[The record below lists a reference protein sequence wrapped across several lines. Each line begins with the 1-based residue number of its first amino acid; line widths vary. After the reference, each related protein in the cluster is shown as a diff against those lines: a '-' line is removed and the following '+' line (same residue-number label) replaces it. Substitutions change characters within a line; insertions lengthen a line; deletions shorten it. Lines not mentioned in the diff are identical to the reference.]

1 MRVAEWMEKV
11 ENYGCYDAVAEML
24 EKIEKSSLNAY
35 ITVCKDAIKLAE
47 KYDRGELKGKLAGI
61 PVAVKDN
68 ITTKGIRT
76 TCASKM
82 LSNYIPIFDAHVVE
96 RLKSEGAIIIGKAN
110 MDEFAMG
117 TTTETSY
124 YGVVKNP
131 HNQERVAGGSSGGSA
146 AAIAADEAVL
156 SLGSDTGGSIRC
168 PASFCGVYGL
178 KPTYGLVS
186 RYGLI
191 PYANSLEQ
199 IGPMADSIEDLALLL
214 EVIAG
219 KDIRDSTNAGK
230 DFKFK
235 HEMRKLRIGVI
246 REMGGNDD
254 VMGRFNE
261 VVELLKHHHEVGEVS
276 MPSFKYALASYY
288 IIAMSEASSNL
299 ARYDGVRYGFAL
311 EKLDSWRRYFSK
323 VRAEGFGE
331 EVKRRIMLG
340 SYALSA
346 GYYGKYYLKAQKV
359 RTLVIRDFKRAFDD
373 FDVLISPTMPALPFK
388 IGELAD
394 PLTMYKADVNT
405 VPVNLAGLPAL
416 SVPVGMV
423 KGLPVGL
430 QIIGNYFS
438 ENLLLNF
445 GKQIADLWEDVDES

>member
-1 MRVAEWMEKV
+1 VKVGEWKEKG
-11 ENYGCYDAVAEML
+11 ESQGCYDAVSEL
-24 EKIEKSSLNAY
+24 IEKIEKSKLNAY
-35 ITVCKDAIKLAE
+35 ITVCREEALRAAE
-47 KYDRGELKGKLAGI
+47 EYDKGRLKGKLAGI

-68 ITTKGIRT
+68 ISTKGVLT
-76 TCASKM
+76 TCASKI
-82 LSNYIPIFDAHVVE
+82 LSNYKPVFDAHVVE
-96 RLKSEGAIIIGKAN
+96 RLKAEGAIIIGKAN

-124 YGVVKNP
+124 YGVVHNP
-131 HNQERVAGGSSGGSA
+131 YDLDRVAGGSSGGSA
-146 AAIAADEAVL
+146 AVIAADESVL
-156 SLGSDTGGSIRC
+156 ALGSDTGGSIRC
-168 PASFCGVYGL
+168 PASFCGVFGL
-178 KPTYGLVS
+178 KPTYGLIS

-199 IGPMADSIEDLALLL
+199 IGPIADSIEDLAMLL

-219 KDIRDSTNAGK
+219 KDVRDSTNAGREFRFVQEPRRLK
-230 DFKFK
+230 V
-235 HEMRKLRIGVI
+235 GVVK
-246 REMGGNDD
+246 EMGGNEE

-261 VVELLKHHHEVGEVS
+261 VVEVIKQHHEVGEVS
-276 MPSFKYALASYY
+276 MPSFKYALAAYY

-299 ARYDGVRYGFAL
+299 ARYDGVRYGYAL

-359 RTLVIRDFKRAFDD
+359 RTLVINDFKRAFEKY
-373 FDVLISPTMPALPFK
+373 DVLISPTMPALPFK

-405 VPVNLAGLPAL
+405 VPINLAGLPAL
-416 SVPVGMV
+416 NVPVGFV
-423 KGLPVGL
+423 KKLPVGL
-430 QIIGNYFS
+430 QVIGNYFS
-438 ENLLLNF
+438 ENMLLNF
-445 GKQIADLWEDVDES
+445 GKQVGELWSQAD

>member
-1 MRVAEWMEKV
+1 M
-11 ENYGCYDAVAEML
+11 
-24 EKIEKSSLNAY
+24 
-35 ITVCKDAIKLAE
+35 AE
-47 KYDRGELKGKLAGI
+47 KYDRGELKGRLAGI
-61 PVAVKDN
+61 PIAVKDN
-68 ITTKGIRT
+68 ISTKGILT
-76 TCASKM
+76 TCASRI
-82 LSNYIPIFDAHVVE
+82 LSNYKPVFDAHVVE
-96 RLKSEGAIIIGKAN
+96 RLKQEGAIIIGKAN

-124 YGVVKNP
+124 YGVVRNP
-131 HNQERVAGGSSGGSA
+131 YDEERVAGGSSGGSGA
-146 AAIAADEAVL
+146 VIAADEAVL

-219 KDIRDSTNAGK
+219 KDVRDSTNAGREFRFEPE
-230 DFKFK
+230 D
-235 HEMRKLRIGVI
+235 RKLRVGII
-246 REMGGNDD
+246 TEMGGNDD
-254 VMGRFNE
+254 VMKRFNE
-261 VVELLKHHHEVGEVS
+261 AVEVVREKHEVGEVS
-276 MPSFKYALASYY
+276 MPSFKYALAAYY

-359 RTLVIRDFKRAFDD
+359 RTLVIRDFKKAFEQY
-373 FDVLISPTMPALPFK
+373 DVLISPTMPALPFK
-388 IGELAD
+388 IGDLAD

-416 SVPVGMV
+416 SVPIGFE

-430 QIIGNYFS
+430 QVIGSYFS
-438 ENLLLNF
+438 ENTLLNF
-445 GKQIADLWEDVDES
+445 GKWLSERLKE

>member
-1 MRVAEWMEKV
+1 MEIV
-11 ENYGCYDAVAEML
+11 EEHGCYDAVSGL
-24 EKIEKSSLNAY
+24 IEKIEKSRLNAY
-35 ITVCKDAIKLAE
+35 ITVCKEDALKLAE
-47 KYDRGELKGKLAGI
+47 KYDRGELKGRLAGI

-68 ITTKGIRT
+68 ITTKGVKT

-82 LSNYIPIFDAHVVE
+82 LSNYEPVFDAHVVE
-96 RLKSEGAIIIGKAN
+96 RLKAEGAIIIGKTN

-124 YGVVKNP
+124 YGVVRNP
-131 HNQERVAGGSSGGSA
+131 HDLERVAGGSSGGSA
-146 AAIAADEAVL
+146 AVIAADEAVL
-156 SLGSDTGGSIRC
+156 ALGSDTGGSIRC

-219 KDIRDSTNAGK
+219 KDARDSTNAGRE
-230 DFKFK
+230 FRFVQ
-235 HEMRKLRIGVI
+235 ERRKLRVGVI
-246 REMGGNDD
+246 KEMGGNDD
-254 VMGRFNE
+254 VLGRFDE
-261 VVELLKHHHEVGEVS
+261 VVGELSRIHEVGEVS
-276 MPSFKYALASYY
+276 MPSFRYALAAYY

-311 EKLDSWRRYFSK
+311 DKLDSWRRYFSK

-359 RTLVIRDFKRAFDD
+359 RTLVINDFKKAFEKY
-373 FDVLISPTMPALPFK
+373 DVLISPTMPALPFK

-416 SVPVGMV
+416 NVPVGFI
-423 KGLPVGL
+423 KGLPVGM
-430 QIIGNYFS
+430 QVIGRHFS

-445 GKQIADLWEDVDES
+445 GKEVSELLG

>member
-1 MRVAEWMEKV
+1 MRVTEWRGKV
-11 ENYGCYDAVAEML
+11 ETQGCYDAISEML
-24 EKIEKSSLNAY
+24 ERIEKSKLNAY
-35 ITVCKDAIKLAE
+35 ITVCRDEALKMAE
-47 KYDRGELKGKLAGI
+47 KYDRGELKGRLAGI

-68 ITTKGIRT
+68 ISTKGILT

-82 LSNYIPIFDAHVVE
+82 LSNYKPVFDAHVVE
-96 RLKSEGAIIIGKAN
+96 RLKAEGAIIIGKAN

-124 YGVVKNP
+124 YGVVRNP
-131 HNQERVAGGSSGGSA
+131 YDLDRVAGGSSGGSA
-146 AAIAADEAVL
+146 AVIAADEAVL

-168 PASFCGVYGL
+168 PASFCGIYGL

-199 IGPMADSIEDLALLL
+199 IGPMADCIDDLALLL

-219 KDIRDSTNAGK
+219 KDRRDSTNSGK
-230 DFKFK
+230 EFKFVP
-235 HEMRKLRIGVI
+235 EDRKLKVGVI
-246 REMGGNDD
+246 AEMGGNED
-254 VMGRFNE
+254 VMKRFSEAVE
-261 VVELLKHHHEVGEVS
+261 VIREKHEVEEVS
-276 MPSFKYALASYY
+276 MPSFKYALAAYY

-299 ARYDGVRYGFAL
+299 ARYDGVRYGYAL

-323 VRAEGFGE
+323 VRAEGFGD

-359 RTLVIRDFKRAFDD
+359 RTLVIRDFKKAFEE
-373 FDVLISPTMPALPFK
+373 FDVLISPTMPSLPFK

-405 VPVNLAGLPAL
+405 VPINLAGLPAL
-416 SVPVGMV
+416 SVPIGFE

-430 QIIGNYFS
+430 QVIGNYFS
-438 ENLLLNF
+438 ENTLLNF
-445 GKQIADLWEDVDES
+445 GKWLGERMQD